1 MTDFGCALQGVDDGD
16 EPLKGNWKGHKHT
29 SYTAD
34 VDQTKSEKFNSV
46 KVEI

>member
-1 MTDFGCALQGVDDGD
+1 MTDFGCALQGVDDGG

-34 VDQTKSEKFNSV
+34 VDQTEPAKLNL
-46 KVEI
+46 VE